1 VNRRPLAYR
10 FEVEEEKKLR
20 LDLFLKNNLPHLSR
34 SFIQGAIQ
42 RGKVKVD
49 GKVREKDYSL
59 QRGQIVTLTLFSPV
73 KTEVKPEAIPL
84 EILWEDETL
93 MVVNKPAGMLVHPTV
108 RLTKGTLV
116 NALLHHS
123 PRLSTLGGWER
134 QGIVHRLD
142 KDTSGAM
149 VVAKD
154 DHTHL
159 ALVAQFRKRIVKKV
173 YLALVQ
179 GNPPQ
184 DEGRIATRIERS
196 SGGGIKMSVKGR
208 GGREGVT
215 EYKVLKRWEN
225 SSLLKLHPLTGR
237 THQIRLHL
245 HSINCYLAG
254 DKLYGGKK
262 GRNFPYPAKRTMLHA
277 RALGFFHPEKRDWME
292 FTAPLPRDM
301 EEAMEFLN
309 SSGDIPRYSGRIR
322 ENLEKGGS

>member
-1 VNRRPLAYR
+1 MDRKPLAYR
-10 FEVEEEKKLR
+10 FRVEEEKKLR

-34 SFIQGAIQ
+34 SFIQGAVQ
-42 RGKVKVD
+42 RGEVKVD
-49 GKVREKDYSL
+49 GELREQDYSL
-59 QRGQIVTLTLFSPV
+59 QRGEIVTLTLFSPI
-73 KTEVKPEAIPL
+73 KMEVKPEAIPL
-84 EILWEDETL
+84 DILWEDETL
-93 MVVNKPAGMLVHPTV
+93 MVVNKPSGMLVHPTS
-108 RLTKGTLV
+108 RQTKGTLV

-123 PRLSTLGGWER
+123 SRFSTLGGWER

-159 ALVAQFRKRIVKKV
+159 ALASQFRKRIVKKI

-184 DEGRIATRIERS
+184 DEGRIATSIERS
-196 SGGGIKMSVKGR
+196 LHSGVKMSVKGR
-208 GGREGVT
+208 GGREAIT
-215 EYKVLKRWEN
+215 EYKVLKKWEN

-262 GRNFPYPAKRTMLHA
+262 GRGFPYPAKRAMLHA
-277 RALGFFHPEKRDWME
+277 RALGFFHPGKRNWME

-301 EEAMEFLN
+301 KEAMEFLD
-309 SSGDIPRYSGRIR
+309 SSGRH
-322 ENLEKGGS
+322 

>member
-1 VNRRPLAYR
+1 MDRRPLAYR
-10 FEVEEEKKLR
+10 FRVEAEKKLR

-34 SFIQGAIQ
+34 SFIQGTIQ
-42 RGKVKVD
+42 RGEVKVD
-49 GKVREKDYSL
+49 GEVREQDYSL
-59 QRGQIVTLTLFSPV
+59 QRGEIVTLTLFSPI
-73 KTEVKPEAIPL
+73 KAEIKPEAIPL
-84 EILWEDETL
+84 DILWEDETL
-93 MVVNKPAGMLVHPTV
+93 MVVNKPSGMLVHPTSSQ
-108 RLTKGTLV
+108 TKGTLV

-123 PRLSTLGGWER
+123 PRLSTLSGWER
-134 QGIVHRLD
+134 RGIVHRLD

-159 ALVAQFRKRIVKKV
+159 ALASQFRKRIVKKI

-196 SGGGIKMSVKGR
+196 SRSGIKMSVKGR
-208 GGREGVT
+208 GGREAVT
-215 EYKVLKRWEN
+215 EYKVLKKWEN

-262 GRNFPYPAKRTMLHA
+262 GRGFPYPAKRTMLHA
-277 RALGFFHPEKRDWME
+277 RALGFFHPGKRDWME
-292 FTAPLPRDM
+292 FTAPLPQDM
-301 EEAMEFLN
+301 KEAMEFLN
-309 SSGDIPRYSGRIR
+309 FLGNPEDELG
-322 ENLEKGGS
+322 KGAP

>member
-1 VNRRPLAYR
+1 VDRRPLACSFR
-10 FEVEEEKKLR
+10 VEAEKKLR
-20 LDLFLKNNLPHLSR
+20 LDLFLKNNLPYLSR
-34 SFIQGAIQ
+34 SFIQGTIQ
-42 RGKVKVD
+42 RGEVKVD
-49 GKVREKDYSL
+49 GELREQDYSL
-59 QRGQIVTLTLFSPV
+59 QRGEIVTLTLSSPI
-73 KTEVKPEAIPL
+73 KMEVKPEAISL
-84 EILWEDETL
+84 DILWEDESL
-93 MVVNKPAGMLVHPTV
+93 VVVNKPPGMLVHPTSSQ
-108 RLTKGTLV
+108 TKGTLV

-134 QGIVHRLD
+134 RGIVHRLD

-159 ALVAQFRKRIVKKV
+159 ALASQFRKRIVKKI

-196 SGGGIKMSVKGR
+196 SRSGIKMSVKGR
-208 GGREGVT
+208 GGREAIT
-215 EYKVLKRWEN
+215 EYKVLKKWED

-262 GRNFPYPAKRTMLHA
+262 GRNFPYPAKRSMLHA
-277 RALGFFHPEKRDWME
+277 RALGFFHPGKRDWME

-301 EEAMEFLN
+301 KEAMEFLN
-309 SSGDIPRYSGRIR
+309 SSGRH
-322 ENLEKGGS
+322 

>member
-1 VNRRPLAYR
+1 MDRRPLACSFR
-10 FEVEEEKKLR
+10 VEAEKKLR
-20 LDLFLKNNLPHLSR
+20 LDLFLKNNLPYLSR
-34 SFIQGAIQ
+34 SFIQGTIQ
-42 RGKVKVD
+42 RGEVKVD
-49 GKVREKDYSL
+49 GELREQDYSL
-59 QRGQIVTLTLFSPV
+59 QRGEIVTLTLSSPI
-73 KTEVKPEAIPL
+73 KMEVKPEAISL
-84 EILWEDETL
+84 DILWEDESL
-93 MVVNKPAGMLVHPTV
+93 MVVNKPPGMLVHPTSSQ
-108 RLTKGTLV
+108 TKGTLV

-134 QGIVHRLD
+134 RGIVHRLD

-159 ALVAQFRKRIVKKV
+159 ALASQFRKRIVKKI

-184 DEGRIATRIERS
+184 DEGRIATGIERS
-196 SGGGIKMSVKGR
+196 SRSGIKMSVKGR
-208 GGREGVT
+208 GGREAVT
-215 EYKVLKRWEN
+215 EYKVLKKWEN

-254 DKLYGGKK
+254 DKLYGGRK
-262 GRNFPYPAKRTMLHA
+262 GRGFPYPAKRTMLHA
-277 RALGFFHPEKRDWME
+277 RALGFFHPGKRDWME

-301 EEAMEFLN
+301 KEAMEFLN
-309 SSGDIPRYSGRIR
+309 SSGRH
-322 ENLEKGGS
+322 